1 MGRNLKQEHVNIGGL
16 KLLNPVMPASGVAGY
31 GEEYA
36 QIVDI
41 NKLGAIVTKTITVK
55 PKRGNPPPRI
65 WECPSAIV
73 NSVGLENV
81 GIEKFVSDKLPR
93 LLKFKPPV
101 IVSIGGSSPDEFAL
115 LAETLDSVGI
125 QAVELNLSCPNVGSS
140 HLIAQD
146 VQETVEV
153 IRVTRKKT
161 QLPIIVKLSPD
172 VTDIVAIVKAAAKAG
187 ANVVAIANA
196 YLSYVLQND
205 GKPVFNRVYAGL
217 SGPAIKPLTLRLVR
231 QVHNALPG
239 VPIIGIGGIMSV
251 RDALDYFDCGARAIA
266 IGTGILV
273 DPFIPFKIIDSLETN
288 Y

>member
-1 MGRNLKQEHVNIGGL
+1 
-16 KLLNPVMPASGVAGY
+16 MPASGVAGY

-36 QIVDI
+36 QIADI

-81 GIEKFVSDKLPR
+81 GIEKFLSDKLPR

-115 LAETLDSVGI
+115 LAKTLDSVGI
-125 QAVELNLSCPNVGSS
+125 QAVELNLSCPNIGSS

-146 VQETVEV
+146 AQETAK
-153 IRVTRKKT
+153 ISRATRKKT
-161 QLPIIVKLSPD
+161 KLPIIAKLSPD
-172 VTDIVAIVKAAAKAG
+172 VTDIEAIAKAAVRAG
-187 ANVVAIANA
+187 VDILAIANT
-196 YLSYVLQND
+196 YFSFVPDND
-205 GKPVFNRVYAGL
+205 GKPVFSRGYAGL
-217 SGPAIKPLTLRLVR
+217 SGPAIRPLTLRLVR
-231 QVHNALPG
+231 QVHNALPD

-273 DPFIPFKIIDSLETN
+273 DPLIPFKIIDGLKTN
-288 Y
+288 